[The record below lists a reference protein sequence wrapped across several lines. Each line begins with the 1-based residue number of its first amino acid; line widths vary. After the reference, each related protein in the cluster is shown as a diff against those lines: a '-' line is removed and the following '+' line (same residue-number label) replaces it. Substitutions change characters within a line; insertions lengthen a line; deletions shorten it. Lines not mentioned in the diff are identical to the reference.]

1 MEQGRNR
8 AGNRLVVR
16 WFIAAGVAA
25 LLLSACASPMSREAA
40 APAPMSQAPAAGA
53 TERSVGI
60 APDSTVAQAG
70 EGTADAAV
78 SLERKVIARAHIQ
91 LVVEDAAATVEAIE
105 ALMDEVGGY
114 IANSNLYKGSY
125 NGAERLQGTLTLRVP
140 AEQLDAT
147 LDRLAGMG
155 VDVPQRGL
163 DREDITDQYS
173 DVDAQ
178 LRNLEATEIELREML
193 AEVRARPNATTEDIM
208 AVYRTLTEVRAQIEQ
223 LQGRKN
229 MWDNLIALSTI
240 EVTLTPDTATLPVV
254 EEGWRPAV
262 VTRDALRAL
271 VNAMQVLG
279 NVAIWVVV
287 FLLPLLVLAAIPLA
301 ILFFVLRWLLR
312 RLNRKTPQPAPSGPP
327 A

>member
-1 MEQGRNR
+1 MEQGANR
-8 AGNRLVVR
+8 AGNRRVAR
-16 WFIAAGVAA
+16 WLIAMGAAA
-25 LLLSACASPMSREAA
+25 LLLSACASPMSREAS
-40 APAPMSQAPAAGA
+40 APMSQAPAAGGSA
-53 TERSVGI
+53 ERPAAVMPNS
-60 APDSTVAQAG
+60 AVALGG
-70 EGTADAAV
+70 EGAVDAAAP
-78 SLERKVIARAHIQ
+78 LERKVIARAHIQ
-91 LVVEDAAATVEAIE
+91 LVVEDTAATVEEIE

-114 IANSNLYKGSY
+114 IANSNLYKSNY
-125 NGAERLQGTLTLRVP
+125 SGAERLQGTLTLRVP
-140 AEQLDAT
+140 AEQLDAAM
-147 LDRLAGMG
+147 DRLAAMG

-178 LRNLEATEIELREML
+178 LRNLEATEAELREML

-208 AVYRTLTEVRAQIEQ
+208 AVYRTLTEVRSQIEQ

-262 VTRDALRAL
+262 VAREALRAL
-271 VNAMQVLG
+271 VSAVQVLG
-279 NVAIWVVV
+279 NMAIWVVV

-312 RLNRKTPQPAPSGPP
+312 RLSRKTAQPVPSGPP

>member
-1 MEQGRNR
+1 MKQGGIE
-8 AGNRLVVR
+8 AGSGFIVR
-16 WFIAAGVAA
+16 WFIAVGVAA
-25 LLLSACASPMSREAA
+25 LLLSACAASRSPEAV

-53 TERSVGI
+53 AEEPVGI
-60 APDSTVAQAG
+60 VPNSSMAQAG
-70 EGTADAAV
+70 AGTVDAAV
-78 SLERKVIARAHIQ
+78 SLERKVVARAHIQ
-91 LVVEDAAATVEAIE
+91 LVVEDTAATVEAIE

-140 AEQLDAT
+140 AEQLDTT

-178 LRNLEATEIELREML
+178 LRNLEATEAELREML

-208 AVYRTLTEVRAQIEQ
+208 TVYRTLTEVRSQIEQ

-262 VTRDALRAL
+262 VARDALRAL
-271 VNAMQVLG
+271 ISAVQVLG

-301 ILFFVLRWLLR
+301 LLFFVLRWLLR
-312 RLNRKTPQPAPSGPP
+312 RLNRKTPQPAT
-327 A
+327 